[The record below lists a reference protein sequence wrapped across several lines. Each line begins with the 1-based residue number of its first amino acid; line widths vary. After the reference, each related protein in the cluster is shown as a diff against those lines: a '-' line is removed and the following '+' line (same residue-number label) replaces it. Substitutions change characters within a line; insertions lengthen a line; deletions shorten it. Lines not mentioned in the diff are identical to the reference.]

1 MISELF
7 FFALLQVVSGLAIE
21 HSSRELDTRSA
32 HLQRRE
38 LATGSKV
45 AIGICVPAAAL
56 VIGLGIGIMWLYPR
70 QLRKLREQNPGA
82 EVGLRELM
90 EGRVT
95 RPAAPQSV
103 KTLPPY
109 EERQVSVTKDDSLDS
124 SEPPAQPTP
133 NATPRAAPPSDAE
146 ARHAAL
152 VN

>member
-7 FFALLQVVSGLAIE
+7 FCALLQVASGLAIE
-21 HSSRELDTRSA
+21 RWGRELDTHSA

-56 VIGLGIGIMWLYPR
+56 VVGLGIGIMWLYPR

-109 EERQVSVTKDDSLDS
+109 EERQGSVTKDVSLES
-124 SEPPAQPTP
+124 SELPAQPTT
-133 NATPRAAPPSDAE
+133 NATSRAAPPAAAE
-146 ARHAAL
+146 ARHAPL

>member
-1 MISELF
+1 MFSELL
-7 FFALLQVVSGLAIE
+7 FFALLQVVSALSIE
-21 HSSRELDTRSA
+21 RPSRESTARST

-56 VIGLGIGIMWLYPR
+56 VVGLGIGIMWLYPR

-90 EGRVT
+90 EGRVA
-95 RPAAPQSV
+95 RPAAPSV

-109 EERQVSVTKDDSLDS
+109 TERQASVTKDSSLDS
-124 SEPPAQPTP
+124 SDAPTQQPMHAESATAPPPA
-133 NATPRAAPPSDAE
+133 AEPRHTAPIS
-146 ARHAAL
+146 
-152 VN
+152 